1 MLLALALS
9 KIRAIIIVS
18 LPHRGWDS
26 LKTEEV
32 IKMANKKAEEATKV
46 AHPKHENVLNLIRTA
61 EGDLKGIEKMILDDR
76 YCLDISKQLL
86 AVISILRKANLDI
99 LKKHMET
106 CVKDAAGTND
116 FDTKIKELESIVD
129 YITKGKG
136 E

>member
-1 MLLALALS
+1 
-9 KIRAIIIVS
+9 
-18 LPHRGWDS
+18 
-26 LKTEEV
+26 
-32 IKMANKKAEEATKV
+32 MANKKSEETTETT
-46 AHPKHENVLNLIRTA
+46 HPKHENVLNLIRTA

-106 CVKDAAGTND
+106 CVKDAAGTSD
-116 FDTKIKELESIVD
+116 FDTKIKELESIMD

-136 E
+136 D

>member
-1 MLLALALS
+1 MANEKS
-9 KIRAIIIVS
+9 
-18 LPHRGWDS
+18 
-26 LKTEEV
+26 EEV
-32 IKMANKKAEEATKV
+32 ARI

-106 CVKDAAGTND
+106 CVKDAAGTGD
-116 FDTKIKELESIVD
+116 FDNKIKELESIMD

>member
-1 MLLALALS
+1 MAKHF
-9 KIRAIIIVS
+9 KI
-18 LPHRGWDS
+18 GG
-26 LKTEEV
+26 
-32 IKMANKKAEEATKV
+32 IKMANKKIAKINDSVKQAP
-46 AHPKHENVLNLIRTA
+46 HPKHENVLNLIRTA

-106 CVKDAAGTND
+106 CVKDAAGTSD
-116 FDTKIKELESIVD
+116 FDTKIKELESIMD

>member
-1 MLLALALS
+1 
-9 KIRAIIIVS
+9 
-18 LPHRGWDS
+18 
-26 LKTEEV
+26 
-32 IKMANKKAEEATKV
+32 MANKKAEEVTKV

-106 CVKDAAGTND
+106 CVKDAAGTSD
-116 FDTKIKELESIVD
+116 FDTKIKELESIMD

-136 E
+136 D